1 MDEKNYELDQV
12 AIRMVREKP
21 LYSTE
26 PIDTPE
32 KAVKL
37 LAEAIRDYDREV
49 VCVIN
54 LNSAMQPIN
63 LNICSMGAID
73 RAIVSPREVL
83 KSSILSNATSVMLFH
98 NHPSGNCQPSEQDV
112 FITDRMQEVYKLMD
126 IKLLDHIIIGEDNY
140 YSFTE
145 NRVMPDSQLSFT
157 SIMELYQ
164 MKHGLDAQ
172 MEAVIEQQKKLE
184 EMRGM
189 GKVAESSQ
197 NYDVFEEPSGAEPKS
212 ALEIAERLNEWY
224 QDYDTYEYNDTV
236 DDAAANVQ
244 EIKEQIEAGQTEGIK
259 KYIQEAIDEGDPE
272 DKIIIR
278 AKELLK
284 DLEEYKPLAKVEE
297 IEEQNYNM
305 IDNRINNVGP
315 KEEKQLEKKDEKE
328 ERRTSAD
335 KKFPGGKFG
344 NFKIEKQVE
353 NIRFALIAD
362 VKMPDGK
369 MHKKQI
375 IGEFKDK
382 AAVEDFCK
390 QNNIAYDD
398 ITNYLQNMI
407 EHKKQ
412 KVNEKLAEALE
423 QGSPKLGRKGR
434 ARE

>member
-1 MDEKNYELDQV
+1 MGEKKYELDQV

-26 PIDTPE
+26 PIDSPE

-37 LAEAIRDYDREV
+37 LAESIRDYDREV

-54 LNSAMQPIN
+54 LNSALQPIN

-98 NHPSGNCQPSEQDV
+98 NHPSGNCQPSDQDV
-112 FITDRMQEVYKLMD
+112 YITDRMQEVYDLMG
-126 IKLLDHIIIGEDNY
+126 IKMLDHIIIGERDY

-145 NRVMPDSQLSFT
+145 NKVMPENQFSLT

-164 MKHGLDAQ
+164 MKHGLEAQ
-172 MEAVIEQQKKLE
+172 REAVIKEQKKLE
-184 EMRGM
+184 EAKGS
-189 GKVAESSQ
+189 KAVAESSLI
-197 NYDVFEEPSGAEPKS
+197 YDVLETDTSEFKPAH
-212 ALEIAERLNEWY
+212 EIAKELIDWR
-224 QDYDTYEYNDTV
+224 QDYDIYGYNDSV
-236 DDAAANVQ
+236 DDVATAVR
-244 EIKEQIEAGQTEGIK
+244 ELEEQIVAGQTGDIK
-259 KYIQEAIDEGDPE
+259 EYIQEAIDEGDPE
-272 DKIIIR
+272 DKIIIK
-278 AKELLK
+278 AKKLLK
-284 DLEEYKPLAKVEE
+284 DLDDYKPLAKVEE

-305 IDNRINNVGP
+305 IDNRINNVET
-315 KEEKQLEKKDEKE
+315 KEEKTPQKKAEKKEK
-328 ERRTSAD
+328 RTTAD
-335 KKFPGGKFG
+335 KKYPGGKFG
-344 NFKIEKQVE
+344 NFKIEKQVK

-362 VKMPDGK
+362 VKMPDETI
-369 MHKKQI
+369 HENQI

-382 AAVEDFCK
+382 ASVEAYCK

-407 EHKKQ
+407 EHKKL
-412 KVNEKLAEALE
+412 KVNEREALALE

-434 ARE
+434 ERE